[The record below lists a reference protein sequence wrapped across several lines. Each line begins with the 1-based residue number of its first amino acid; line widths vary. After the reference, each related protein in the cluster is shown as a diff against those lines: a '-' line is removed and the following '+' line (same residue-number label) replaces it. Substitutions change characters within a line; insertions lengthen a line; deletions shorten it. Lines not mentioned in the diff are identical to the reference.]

1 MRKRSKYRPKRILQ
15 DPVSWVTS
23 GFAKIDDAAKDLVD
37 TVRIKNHMSMTM
49 ILQGKGTR
57 KEVGNIMVAFNIAH
71 HLAERGLGKDWIPEI
86 VAACD
91 AIESMRVRGEAK
103 GDRFLFNGEELK
115 AVNLGMEVHDAQLAE
130 CTLAQMGQAVEDYE
144 RRLA

>member
-1 MRKRSKYRPKRILQ
+1 MRKRSKYRPKRNLQ
-15 DPVSWVTS
+15 DPVSWVIN
-23 GFAKIDDAAKDLVD
+23 GFAKIDDAAKDLID
-37 TVRIKNHMSMTM
+37 TVRIKNHMAMVL
-49 ILQGKGTR
+49 ILKGEGTR
-57 KEVGNIMVAFNIAH
+57 KEMGDIMVALKIAH
-71 HLAERGLGKDWIPEI
+71 HLAERGLGRDWIPEI

-130 CTLAQMGQAVEDYE
+130 CTLAQMNRAVEDYE
-144 RRLA
+144 RR

>member
-1 MRKRSKYRPKRILQ
+1 MRKRSKYRPKRNLQ
-15 DPVSWVTS
+15 DPVSWVIN
-23 GFAKIDDAAKDLVD
+23 GFAKIDDAAKDLID

-57 KEVGNIMVAFNIAH
+57 KEMGDIMVAFKIAH
-71 HLAERGLGKDWIPEI
+71 HLAERGLGRDWIPEI

-115 AVNLGMEVHDAQLAE
+115 AVNLGMDIHDAQLND
-130 CTLAQMGQAVEDYE
+130 CTLAQMEQAVEDYKK
-144 RRLA
+144 R